1 MTSSVDASLQEEDIW
16 FLISP
21 PRAGS
26 TLLAHLLG
34 NHPDIHAPTEP
45 WIMLALQ
52 QFGKIRNNHQFGAG
66 LVQGALKD
74 SFDPKRDLLLA
85 EFAKLYFKVMLPK
98 DKFVFLDKT
107 PRYHWIADWLF
118 SIFPK
123 ARFLILHRNP
133 LDVIASHKT
142 TWGHFIDLDPNRLAT
157 NTITH
162 SFDFLLAHSHI
173 AEFAAKHQGAARV
186 LNVRYE
192 DLVEDP
198 SGELEKIL
206 SAFDLTKRRHKKPT
220 IGINRTA
227 LSADGYGDKKILHT
241 NSVHKGSVGSW
252 RNVLTPQEASFYSHW
267 FGIAKS
273 KPDAATKSLIEEV
286 KQSLAA
292 RQVSDDEVLP
302 LV

>member
-1 MTSSVDASLQEEDIW
+1 MTASLDASLQEEDIW

-34 NHPDIHAPTEP
+34 NHPDIHAPNEP

-52 QFGKIRNNHQFGAG
+52 QFGKIRTDHQFGAG

-74 SFDPKRDLLLA
+74 SFDPKRDLLIA

-98 DKFVFLDKT
+98 DKLVFLDKT

-118 SIFPK
+118 AIFPK

-142 TWGHFIDLDPNRLAT
+142 TWGHFININPSQLPS
-157 NTITH
+157 NTTTH

-173 AEFAAKHQGAARV
+173 TEFAAKHQGSPRV
-186 LNVRYE
+186 WNVRYE

-198 SGELEKIL
+198 AGELQKIL
-206 SAFDLTKRRHKKPT
+206 SALDLTKRRHKKPT
-220 IGINRTA
+220 VGINRTA
-227 LSADGYGDKKILHT
+227 LSAEGYGDKKILAT
-241 NSVHKGSVGSW
+241 DLVHKSSIDSW
-252 RNVLTPQEASFYSHW
+252 RDVLTPQEADFYSHW
-267 FGIAKS
+267 FGIAKA

-286 KQSLAA
+286 KHSLAA

-302 LV
+302 LI

>member
-52 QFGKIRNNHQFGAG
+52 QFGKIRTDHQFGAG
-66 LVQGALKD
+66 LLQGALKD

-173 AEFAAKHQGAARV
+173 AEFAARHQGSPRV

-192 DLVEDP
+192 DLVENP
-198 SGELEKIL
+198 NSELQKIL

-227 LSADGYGDKKILHT
+227 LSADGYGDKKILDT
-241 NSVHKGSVGSW
+241 NSIHKGSVGSW
-252 RNVLTPQEASFYSHW
+252 RNVLTPQEAGFYSHW

-302 LV
+302 LI